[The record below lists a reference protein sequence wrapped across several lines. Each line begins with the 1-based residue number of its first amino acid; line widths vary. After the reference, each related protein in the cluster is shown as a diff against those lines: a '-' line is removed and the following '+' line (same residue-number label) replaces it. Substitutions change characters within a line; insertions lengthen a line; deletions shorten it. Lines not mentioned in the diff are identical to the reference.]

1 VPVSATIHVVG
12 DLGDS
17 GAPTQLRAIIGA
29 AVPGDTILVPPGTIT
44 LLLGHLV
51 IDKDLTIIGAG
62 RHFTRLDG
70 GGTTRV
76 ISVTAAAHVAIASLV
91 IRNGQPATVP
101 FIGGGINNQGVLDLV
116 EVVVEDC
123 ASEGGGGIWNDSGA
137 IITMQA
143 VTVQRNS
150 TYGVTASGAGMT
162 NWGTATIAQ
171 STFRD
176 NFTTGASG
184 SAQGGAIQSAGVL
197 SLTNTTISGN
207 YAGGNY
213 GGGLHLIPSA
223 TSLALVNVTITNNE
237 SGNFGGGLGIGGPA
251 VPVTMV
257 NTIIAGNRVRGTSA
271 HHDCSGTITSQGHNL
286 IGDTTGCTLAGDLT
300 GNQLDVD
307 PLLRPLEDNGGPTPT
322 HALPKASP
330 AVDAANTLS
339 APAIDQRGVA
349 RPQQSRRRLPAV
361 SDIGAYEF
369 ERR

>member
-1 VPVSATIHVVG
+1 
-12 DLGDS
+12 
-17 GAPTQLRAIIGA
+17 
-29 AVPGDTILVPPGTIT
+29 
-44 LLLGHLV
+44 
-51 IDKDLTIIGAG
+51 
-62 RHFTRLDG
+62 
-70 GGTTRV
+70 
-76 ISVTAAAHVAIASLV
+76 
-91 IRNGQPATVP
+91 
-101 FIGGGINNQGVLDLV
+101 
-116 EVVVEDC
+116 
-123 ASEGGGGIWNDSGA
+123 
-137 IITMQA
+137 M
-143 VTVQRNS
+143 QRNS

-162 NWGTATIAQ
+162 NSGTATIAQ
-171 STFRD
+171 STFQD
-176 NFTTGASG
+176 NFTTGTSA

-251 VPVTMV
+251 VTVTMV
-257 NTIIAGNRVRGTSA
+257 NTIIAGNRVRGTFA

-286 IGDTTGCTLAGDLT
+286 IGDTTGCVLAGDLT

-307 PLLRPLEDNGGPTPT
+307 PLLRPLEDNGGPTQT

-330 AVDAANTLS
+330 AVDAADTLL
-339 APAIDQRGVA
+339 APAFDQRGVA
-349 RPQQSRRRLPAV
+349 RPQQSRRRPPAV